1 MRLNTLHTQLS
12 TDERRALA
20 DKAGITPDYL
30 WQIATRWRSK
40 RASLSLIEKLAQA
53 DARLTLA
60 EMLAEFTEPA
70 PPIDVARPVEASDAA

>member
-1 MRLNTLHTQLS
+1 MRLSTLHARLS

-20 DKAGITPDYL
+20 ERASITPDYL
-30 WQIATRWRSK
+30 WQIATRWRGK

-53 DARLTLA
+53 DERLTLA

-70 PPIDVARPVEASDAA
+70 VAA